1 MSKILVAYFSAT
13 GTTADAAKRLA
24 DAVKGD
30 LFEIRPAV
38 PYTAADLDWTD
49 KHSRSTLEMKDPAS
63 RPEVSSHVDNMD
75 QYDTVFV
82 GFPIW
87 WYVAPTIINTF
98 LDEYDFSG
106 KNRDPLCNLR
116 RQRHGQDAGGIE
128 KELQRQSGSRQYV
141 QPQHISVSCAVWQG
155 CKRRLQAE
163 HIRGKVSKTRQ
174 GLCIGSVRSPCFV
187 GRFGGVNRDLS
198 GRQRPYS
205 L

>member
-106 KNRDPLCNLR
+106 KTVIPFATSGGSGMGKTLE
-116 RQRHGQDAGGIE
+116 GIE

-141 QPQHISVSCAVWQG
+141 QPQHISDELAAVWQG

-174 GLCIGSVRSPCFV
+174 GLCIGSVRSPCFCRTV
-187 GRFGGVNRDLS
+187 WRCE
-198 GRQRPYS
+198 P
-205 L
+205 